1 MSLSLC
7 AVERASRLQPP
18 VLTTPAGSASARFG
32 PRSRSLL
39 ALAGGVL
46 LTCLGPT
53 HSAEPPP
60 VRLVVQADQPGATP
74 TRHGVF
80 FEDINYGA
88 DGGLYPERVKNRAFE
103 FPDPL
108 MGWHELGRAGASGS
122 LAVLSD
128 DPFHPSSPNY
138 LRITADDE
146 SAGYGVANEGFFGMG
161 ANRGERFTVS
171 LRARAPHG
179 PAPLL
184 TVELVKRDGR
194 PLARTTFRVAG
205 SDWVRHTR
213 TIKVSVTEPQA
224 RLELFLTTPGTVDV
238 DDVSLFPRDTWKRR
252 PNGLR
257 ADLVRWLAELKP
269 AFLRFPGG
277 CIVEGR
283 TLATRYQWKNT
294 IGKLEERRLII
305 NRWNDE
311 FQHRP
316 APDYFQSFGLGFYEY
331 FLLAEDLGA
340 EPMPILNCGMA
351 CQFNSGEL
359 VPLDELDPYIQDA
372 LDLIEF
378 ANGAV
383 TTPWGA
389 RRAALG
395 HPRPFGLKLLGVG
408 NEQWGPQYLERYE
421 AFARVLTARHPEVQL
436 IASAGPRPED
446 ELFHFLW
453 PRLRDL
459 NAAIVDEHC
468 YARPDWF
475 LNNSQRYDTY
485 DRTGPKVFMGEY
497 AAQSDKV
504 VSIANRNNWECALAE
519 AAYLTGLER
528 NSAVVTLASYA
539 PLFGHQ
545 EGWQWRPNLI
555 WFNNLEAY
563 GTPNYYVQQLFSLHR
578 GDHVLPTRLEGAI
591 PCTDEGQPRLYA
603 SATRDDRR
611 SEVIL
616 KLVNATPAPQSVE
629 ILLTGT
635 RNVKRQAQMILLA
648 GPHLRDENSF
658 SEPRRVV
665 PHESRIRID
674 GPRFVQVLRPH
685 SLTVLRLGAAPER

>member
-1 MSLSLC
+1 L
-7 AVERASRLQPP
+7 E
-18 VLTTPAGSASARFG
+18 
-32 PRSRSLL
+32 
-39 ALAGGVL
+39 
-46 LTCLGPT
+46 
-53 HSAEPPP
+53 
-60 VRLVVQADQPGATP
+60 VQTDQPGASP

-103 FPDPL
+103 FPEPL
-108 MGWHELGRAGASGS
+108 LGWHQLAKGGASGS

-128 DPFHPSSPNY
+128 APFHPSSPNY
-138 LRITADDE
+138 LRITADGE
-146 SAGYGVANEGFFGMG
+146 SPGYGVANEGFFGMG
-161 ANRGERFTVS
+161 ANQGQRFTLS

-179 PAPLL
+179 PAPVL
-184 TVELVKRDGR
+184 TVELVKRDGQ
-194 PLARTTFRVAG
+194 PLARATFRVKG
-205 SDWVRHTR
+205 SEWVRLTR
-213 TIKVSVTEPQA
+213 TIKVIVTEPQA
-224 RLELFLTTPGTVDV
+224 RLNLFLTAPGTVDV

-252 PNGLR
+252 SNGLR
-257 ADLVRWLAELKP
+257 ADLVQWLAELKP

-283 TLATRYQWKNT
+283 TLATRYQWKNS
-294 IGKLEERRLII
+294 IGKLEERRLLI

-316 APDYFQSFGLGFYEY
+316 APDYFQTFGLGFYEY

-359 VPLDELDPYIQDA
+359 VPLEELEPHIQDA

-383 TTPWGA
+383 TSPWGA
-389 RRAALG
+389 RRAAMG
-395 HPRPFGLKLLGVG
+395 HPRPFGLKLLGIG
-408 NEQWGPQYLERYE
+408 NEQWGPQYLERFE
-421 AFARVLTARHPEVQL
+421 AFARVLTARHPEIQL

-446 ELFHFLW
+446 DLFHFLW
-453 PRLRDL
+453 PRLREL

-468 YARPDWF
+468 YARPEWF

-485 DRTGPKVFMGEY
+485 DRSGPQVFMGEY

-528 NSAVVTLASYA
+528 NSAVVTLAAYA

-555 WFNNLEAY
+555 WFNNLDAF
-563 GTPNYYVQQLFSLHR
+563 GTPNYYVQQLFSRHR
-578 GDHVLPTRLEGAI
+578 GDHVLPAQLEGAI
-591 PCTDEGQPRLYA
+591 PRTEDGHPRLYA
-603 SATRDDRR
+603 SATYDDRQA
-611 SEVIL
+611 EVIL
-616 KLVNATPAPQSVE
+616 KLVNATDVSHAIDIHLAGVRS
-629 ILLTGT
+629 
-635 RNVKRQAQMILLA
+635 VKREARMILLA
-648 GPHLRDENSF
+648 GTHLRDENSF
-658 SEPRRVV
+658 SQPRRIV
-665 PHESRIRID
+665 PRESKVRID
-674 GPRFVQVLRPH
+674 GPRLVQTLTRR
-685 SLTVLRLGAAPER
+685 SLTVLRLGVSPTR